1 MVTYL
6 ARSVRSQSITE
17 PLNNGK
23 IRYYSIINDGSS
35 SAKTM
40 DEKEL
45 FLIKTASERITKF
58 SVMSIEEPEDANA
71 EGFKV
76 LVEHYFKK

>member
-17 PLNNGK
+17 SLNNGK
-23 IRYYSIINDGSS
+23 IRYFSVMNDGSS
-35 SAKTM
+35 LGKEM

-45 FLIKTASERITKF
+45 FLIKTASDGIPKF
-58 SVMSIEEPEDANA
+58 SIMSACR
-71 EGFKV
+71 
-76 LVEHYFKK
+76 